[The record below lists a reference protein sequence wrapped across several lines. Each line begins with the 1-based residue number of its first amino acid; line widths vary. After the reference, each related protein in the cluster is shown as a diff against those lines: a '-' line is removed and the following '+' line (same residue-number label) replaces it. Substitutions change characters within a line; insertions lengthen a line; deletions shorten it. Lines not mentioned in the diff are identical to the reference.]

1 MSYDL
6 DSLENALVAFL
17 NEKKLR
23 KTPERF
29 AILRKMFALD
39 SHFEVDALHAAIEA
53 DGYHVSRATVYNT
66 VELLEEAG
74 LLRKLSFGH
83 NSSVYEIQRD
93 NHIHLVC
100 KKCGKISEVENPSV
114 IASLM
119 RLKSSSFTPESF
131 DVKVYGLCSDC
142 TSQQTKP

>member
-1 MSYDL
+1 MSKIE
-6 DSLENALVAFL
+6 DSDNMENALVAFL
-17 NEKKLR
+17 SERGLR

-29 AILRKMFALD
+29 AILRKILEMD

-66 VELLEEAG
+66 VELLEDAG
-74 LLRKLSFGH
+74 IIRKLSFGH
-83 NSSVYEIQRD
+83 NTSVYELHRD

-100 KKCGKISEVENPSV
+100 KKCGKIREVENPLV

-119 RLKSSSFTPESF
+119 RLKSESFTPESF
-131 DVKVYGLCSDC
+131 EITVHGICSECDK
-142 TSQQTKP
+142 TS